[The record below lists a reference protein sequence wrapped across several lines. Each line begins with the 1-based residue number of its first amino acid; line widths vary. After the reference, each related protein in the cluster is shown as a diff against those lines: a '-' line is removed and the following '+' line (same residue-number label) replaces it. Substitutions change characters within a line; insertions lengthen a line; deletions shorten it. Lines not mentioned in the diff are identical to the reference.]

1 VTPALEARGVELN
14 WSERGEGA
22 PVLLIHETG
31 TGSGAWEPVMRAL
44 GSGARAITYDRRGWG
59 ASTTP
64 DGYRRTTIEEQSE
77 DAAVLL
83 ESLDAG
89 PAVAC
94 GAGLGAVIALDL
106 LLRRP
111 ELLSGA
117 VLIEPPL
124 ISLVPEATT
133 PLAEDRVA
141 LEEAYRERG
150 AHGAVSLYLS
160 GSLQVL
166 SAEMDRL
173 PSALTA
179 DARERPPILF
189 AELGSAAG
197 WSMPLVRLASA
208 EVPSVIVTANST
220 PPLMRAA
227 AEALALR
234 LSRSDTRELEGTPG
248 PPHVGAP
255 AEVAELALALTRSSV
270 QEPVD
275 RPPDRA

>member
-14 WSERGEGA
+14 WSERGEGS

-31 TGSGAWEPVMRAL
+31 TGSGAWGPVMDELAR
-44 GSGARAITYDRRGWG
+44 GARAIAYDRRGWG
-59 ASTTP
+59 DSSVP

-83 ESLDAG
+83 ESLGAG

-117 VLIEPPL
+117 VLVEPPL

-133 PLAEDRVA
+133 PLSEDRVA
-141 LEEAYRERG
+141 LEEAYRERQ
-150 AHGAVSLYLS
+150 AHGAVGLYLS
-160 GSLQVL
+160 GSLQVM
-166 SAEMDRL
+166 SAEADRL
-173 PSALTA
+173 PTALTA
-179 DARERPPILF
+179 DARDRPPILF
-189 AELGSAAG
+189 AELGCAAG
-197 WSMPLVRLASA
+197 WTMPLVRLASA
-208 EVPSVIVTANST
+208 DVPSIIVTAPST
-220 PPLMRAA
+220 PPLLRSAA
-227 AEALALR
+227 DALALR
-234 LSRSDTRELEGTPG
+234 LARSEPVEVDSSHG

-255 AEVAELALALTRSSV
+255 REVAEVALRLTS
-270 QEPVD
+270 
-275 RPPDRA
+275 

>member
-1 VTPALEARGVELN
+1 VTPALEARGVQLS

-31 TGSGAWEPVMRAL
+31 TGAAAWDPLMEAL
-44 GSGARAITYDRRGWG
+44 SSGARAIAYDRRGWG
-59 ASTTP
+59 NSTVP

-83 ESLDAG
+83 ESRDAV

-111 ELLSGA
+111 DLLSGA

-141 LEEAYRERG
+141 LEEAYRESG

-160 GSLQVL
+160 GSLQVM

-173 PSALTA
+173 PTSLTA
-179 DARERPPILF
+179 DTRERPPILF
-189 AELGSAAG
+189 AELGCAAG
-197 WSMPLVRLASA
+197 WTMPLVRLADA
-208 EVPSVIVTANST
+208 EVPSVIVTATST
-220 PPLMRAA
+220 PPLIRAA
-227 AEALALR
+227 AAALALR
-234 LSRSDTRELEGTPG
+234 LSRSDTRELETSHG
-248 PPHVGAP
+248 PPHVGDPAAV
-255 AEVAELALALTRSSV
+255 AEVALQLTG
-270 QEPVD
+270 
-275 RPPDRA
+275 

>member
-14 WSERGEGA
+14 WSERGEGS

-31 TGSGAWEPVMRAL
+31 TGASAWEPVIGVL
-44 GSGARAITYDRRGWG
+44 SGSARVIAYDRRGWG
-59 ASTTP
+59 DSTAP

-77 DAAVLL
+77 DAGVLL
-83 ESLDAG
+83 ESLGAG

-124 ISLVPEATT
+124 ISLVPEATAA
-133 PLAEDRVA
+133 LSEDRVA
-141 LEEAYRERG
+141 LEEAYRERQ

-160 GSLQVL
+160 GSLQVM
-166 SAEMDRL
+166 SAEADRL
-173 PSALTA
+173 PTALTA
-179 DARERPPILF
+179 DARDRPSILF
-189 AELGSAAG
+189 AELGCAAG

-208 EVPSVIVTANST
+208 ETPSVIVTAAST
-220 PPLMRAA
+220 PPLLRDAA
-227 AEALALR
+227 AALALR
-234 LSRSDTRELEGTPG
+234 LGRTEPRELDASHG

-255 AEVAELALALTRSSV
+255 SEVAELALALTRTG
-270 QEPVD
+270 
-275 RPPDRA
+275 

>member
-31 TGSGAWEPVMRAL
+31 TGSGAWGPVVEAL
-44 GSGARAITYDRRGWG
+44 APGARAISYDRRGWG
-59 ASTTP
+59 DSTVP
-64 DGYRRTTIEEQSE
+64 DEYRRTTIEEQSE
-77 DAAVLL
+77 DAAVLV

-89 PAVAC
+89 PVVAC

-111 ELLSGA
+111 ELLRGA

-141 LEEAYRERG
+141 LGEAFRERQ
-150 AHGAVSLYLS
+150 AHGALSLYLS

-166 SAEMDRL
+166 SAESDRL
-173 PSALTA
+173 PTSLTA
-179 DARERPPILF
+179 DARERPSILF
-189 AELGSAAG
+189 AELGCSAG

-220 PPLMRAA
+220 PPLLRQAA
-227 AEALALR
+227 DALALR
-234 LSRSDTRELEGTPG
+234 LARSEPRELDSSHG

-255 AEVAELALALTRSSV
+255 REVGEVVMELAG
-270 QEPVD
+270 
-275 RPPDRA
+275 